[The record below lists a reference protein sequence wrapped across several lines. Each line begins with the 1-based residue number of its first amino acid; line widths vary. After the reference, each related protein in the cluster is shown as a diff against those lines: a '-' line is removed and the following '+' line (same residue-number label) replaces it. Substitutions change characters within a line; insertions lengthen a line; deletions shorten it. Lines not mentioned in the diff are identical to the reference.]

1 MLLSSDLDQLTP
13 SLEPT
18 ERDQL
23 QQREVLLLGG
33 EGTYATLSLVKA
45 PVETVW
51 QVLTAYEE
59 FPQFLPS
66 VVDSKVLEKRGDRI
80 IVARKDRR
88 KIGWLPINVK
98 IVTENVETA
107 HHRIDYRMLEGT
119 LEAMYGNWRMLPVP
133 DQATTLLMQTI
144 TARANMGP
152 LQSYFHE
159 VFEQGLTET
168 MVDLRSEMERRAL
181 G

>member
-1 MLLSSDLDQLTP
+1 
-13 SLEPT
+13 
-18 ERDQL
+18 
-23 QQREVLLLGG
+23 
-33 EGTYATLSLVKA
+33 
-45 PVETVW
+45 
-51 QVLTAYEE
+51 
-59 FPQFLPS
+59 
-66 VVDSKVLEKRGDRI
+66 
-80 IVARKDRR
+80 
-88 KIGWLPINVK
+88 
-98 IVTENVETA
+98 
-107 HHRIDYRMLEGT
+107 
-119 LEAMYGNWRMLPVP
+119 MLPVP